1 MFLKETRENISVV
14 PGRELS
20 ILLGFSVMGLDEN
33 PYGLSKFRSLRQNPL
48 LGEGLSPDGRD
59 FRLGERRGVAASKAR
74 PGGSRARPDTMF
86 PLMS

>member
-59 FRLGERRGVAASKAR
+59 FRLGEGSGAASPRVKPVPAGAGHAR
-74 PGGSRARPDTMF
+74 TQCF
-86 PLMS
+86 H